1 MAIEVEVKSRE
12 MQVDDRLSETIVS
25 KVNKLDRYLNG
36 IQTVRVEMAHLASA
50 RQAEDRFVSQITV
63 FGKGFV
69 LRAEDRADEPGAAF
83 DTAYD
88 NIKRRVRR
96 YKSKHYRGAGDRS
109 SLADAAMDELVEW
122 ESAPEEERDSLIV
135 RRKKFLLMPM
145 DEREA
150 IEQSK
155 LLGHDD
161 FFVFF
166 NVESNA
172 VNVLYKRRDGTYGLI
187 ETEMG

>member
-1 MAIEVEVKSRE
+1 MTVEIDVKARE
-12 MQVDDRLSETIVS
+12 LKVDDRLHDYIVS
-25 KVNKLDRYLNG
+25 KVSKLERYVSG
-36 IQTVRVEMAHLASA
+36 IQSVRVEMSHLASA
-50 RQAEDRFVSQITV
+50 RQTEDRFVAQITV

-69 LRAEDRADEPGAAF
+69 LRAEDRADEPTAAF
-83 DTAYD
+83 DTAFD

-96 YKSKHYRGAGDRS
+96 YKDKHYRGAGDRT
-109 SLADAAMDELVEW
+109 SLGDAAMEELMAMEMEPEVE
-122 ESAPEEERDSLIV
+122 ALIA

-150 IEQSK
+150 IEQSR
-155 LLGHDD
+155 LLGHND

-166 NVESNA
+166 NVETNS
-172 VNVLYKRRDGTYGLI
+172 VNVLYARRDGTFGLI